1 MIGMRKNK
9 MKRIFVLLSALF
21 LLCIPSLLAD
31 TESITKDIDWE
42 NPTIN
47 NVLDNPTTAKQN
59 WKKIPENLKKEA
71 YIQNIQEFSQEF
83 AAEKGITITTGD
95 ALVAYDGVVL
105 VTIAEIAFVPEEIP
119 RATVLEDGTLKLT
132 DGNTILS
139 GDVIKDNEELY
150 VSGEVQDKWKKI
162 LSTTDEKSY
171 IRIKKDG
178 TFASKGSVMLRLLES
193 NDFLIESKEEADL
206 QIEYGLP
213 VITTTNGND
222 VTVKNQKYAQNSFVL
237 HNGKVTLESYDKALF
252 GASSS
257 FTVEKGTEKN
267 TFSTEKGSYL
277 CFGECYTAAV
287 TADYIHPN
295 IYSVKGVSTIEI
307 LSPTREYNR
316 DLLKIFTAND
326 DTISAKLEN
335 PTYSSIFVDTTFS
348 GGKVV
353 LAQSG
358 EKIGASYYSST
369 TISKGEVSVR
379 GVAGK
384 ELGGNKI
391 LSTRENTIFT
401 VNTGDLTAGELYEV
415 TPDGKIVV
423 YTAESGFNLVSYHG
437 GTPVYPE
444 KGEEIGTVG
453 NGMEFD
459 KAKSLSQQINQALL
473 AGDMDALDDL
483 CPEVGEGWNP
493 ICLHYYEDDNLF
505 DILQGAIQRDDKE
518 YWDIMEKKTKSVEDY
533 SRLYVYSNMMGYE
546 DVSDHA
552 HNYLDK
558 TLVEWGDNPNA
569 DPYTS
574 YYDVRDYLTPEEKR
588 AYAEEIIDKADP
600 AVNSD
605 YYYAIA
611 IADDAGIV
619 DERVEEMREKFCES
633 PGERADL
640 CE

>member
-1 MIGMRKNK
+1 MRKNK
-9 MKRIFVLLSALF
+9 MKKFVLLCALF
-21 LLCIPSLLAD
+21 LLIIHFVLAD
-31 TESITKDIDWE
+31 TESITQDIDWE

-59 WKKIPENLKKEA
+59 WEKIPEYLKEEA

-83 AAEKGITITTGD
+83 AAAKGITITTGD

-119 RATVLEDGTLKLT
+119 LVTVLDDGTLKLT
-132 DGNTILS
+132 DGNSILS

-150 VSGEVQDKWKKI
+150 VLGEVQDKWKKI

-193 NDFLIESKEEADL
+193 NDFLIESKEEADI

-213 VITTTNGND
+213 VITTTTGKD
-222 VTVKNQKYAQNSFVL
+222 VIVKNQKYAQNSFVL
-237 HNGKVTLESYDKALF
+237 HNGKVTLEYYDKALF
-252 GASSS
+252 GAGSS

-277 CFGECYTAAV
+277 CFTECYAHAV
-287 TADYIHPN
+287 TAEMINPS
-295 IYSVKGVSTIEI
+295 IYSVKGISTIEI
-307 LSPTREYNR
+307 LPPTREYSR
-316 DLLKIFTAND
+316 DLLKIFTANG

-335 PTYSSIFVDTTFS
+335 PTYNSIFVDTTMS
-348 GGKVV
+348 SGKVV

-369 TISKGEVSVR
+369 TISNGEVSVR

-401 VNTGDLTAGELYEV
+401 VNTGDLTAGELYEI

-423 YTAESGFNLVSYHG
+423 YTAKSGFNLVSYHG

-444 KGEEIGTVG
+444 KGEEIGTVE

-459 KAKSLSQQINQALL
+459 RAMILKQQINQAIL
-473 AGDMDALDDL
+473 AGDMDTLDDL
-483 CPEVGEGWNP
+483 CAEVGEGWNI
-493 ICLHYYEDDNLF
+493 ICVHYYQDDEIF
-505 DILQGAIQRDDKE
+505 DMLKENIQRADQE
-518 YWDIMEKKTKSVEDY
+518 YWDNMEKSPKSIRDY
-533 SRLYVYSNMMGYE
+533 NYLFSHSMAMGYE

-552 HNYLDK
+552 KNYLDK
-558 TLVEWGDNPNA
+558 NIENFGS
-569 DPYTS
+569 DPYAAP
-574 YYDVRDYLTPEEKR
+574 YNAYFDVKDYLTPDEKR
-588 AYAEEIIDKADP
+588 EYVEEIYEKEDLEQLPVDNYYQLIDVADDVGFENADIDK
-600 AVNSD
+600 
-605 YYYAIA
+605 
-611 IADDAGIV
+611 
-619 DERVEEMREKFCES
+619 MREEFCES